1 MTPALL
7 LAVKTAM
14 LFKQF
19 HARLLGRDVRVNVHN
34 TDISLAG
41 EQLSLSPLR
50 TYCIINATYSQHA
63 GVATALMNAY
73 SGWNIPDTAIRIWR
87 CA

>member
-7 LAVKTAM
+7 PTVKTAM

-19 HARLLGRDVRVNVHN
+19 HARLLERGVRVNVHN

-41 EQLSLSPLR
+41 E
-50 TYCIINATYSQHA
+50 
-63 GVATALMNAY
+63 
-73 SGWNIPDTAIRIWR
+73 
-87 CA
+87 

>member
-1 MTPALL
+1 VQDRGVMTPALL

-41 EQLSLSPLR
+41 EQLSLSPFENLL
-50 TYCIINATYSQHA
+50 HH
-63 GVATALMNAY
+63 
-73 SGWNIPDTAIRIWR
+73 
-87 CA
+87 

>member
-1 MTPALL
+1 MMTPALL

-34 TDISLAG
+34 TDISLVD
-41 EQLSLSPLR
+41 EQLSLSPFENLL
-50 TYCIINATYSQHA
+50 HH
-63 GVATALMNAY
+63 
-73 SGWNIPDTAIRIWR
+73 
-87 CA
+87 